1 MHLAFLTQEYPHP
14 RVQRAAGIGTSIKN
28 LAESLVAKNI
38 SVQLFI
44 YDQNEDAVFEE
55 NGIVF
60 HLIKKIHY
68 NFFGWY
74 LYRKHIAAYINK
86 IHKKRHI
93 DALEAADWTGITAFM
108 KLKMPVVIRLHG
120 TDAYFCTL
128 EGRPQKKK
136 NYWFEATALK
146 SADAIISVSSFT
158 AEKTKEIFKLSR
170 PITTVYNGIDVEKFK
185 PLTLPKQPN
194 SILYFG
200 SIIRKK
206 GVLDLAKAFQLL
218 LLEKPEAT
226 LTLIGKDVVDIIES
240 KPTLDLFYS
249 FLDERAKKAVTHLA
263 HMPYEAVVQQIAKAE
278 VLVLPS
284 RAEAFPMTWLE
295 AMAMEKAMV
304 TSNIGWANELMID
317 YETGFMVAPDNHQ
330 ELADAMGELLSNPE
344 KAEQFGKNARKRI
357 VSNFSSEIIVKQ
369 NIDYY
374 TQFVK

>member
-1 MHLAFLTQEYPHP
+1 MNIAFLTQEYPHP

-28 LAESLVAKNI
+28 LAESLVANKI
-38 SVQLFI
+38 GVSLFI
-44 YDQNEDAVFEE
+44 YDQKEDAVFEE
-55 NGIVF
+55 NGITF
-60 HLIKKIHY
+60 HLIKKIQY
-68 NFFGWY
+68 KFLGWY
-74 LYRKHIAAYINK
+74 LYRKHIARYINNT
-86 IHKKRHI
+86 HAVHTI
-93 DALEAADWTGITAFM
+93 DVLEAADWTGITAFM
-108 KLKMPVVIRLHG
+108 KLKMPLVIRLHG
-120 TDAYFCTL
+120 TDAYFCNL

-136 NYWFEATALK
+136 NFWFESKALK
-146 SADAIISVSSFT
+146 SAEAVISVSTFT
-158 AEKTKEIFKLSR
+158 AEKTKEIFQLSTSI
-170 PITTVYNGIDVEKFK
+170 ITLYNGIDVEKFK
-185 PLTLPKQPN
+185 PLQLPKQPN

-218 LLEKPEAT
+218 QVKNPDAS
-226 LTLIGKDVVDIIES
+226 LTLIGANVVDVFEK
-240 KPTLDLFYS
+240 KPTLELFYKC
-249 FLDERAKKAVTHLA
+249 LDDSAKKRVTHLA
-263 HMPYEAVVQQIAKAE
+263 HMPYEEVVQQIAKAE

-317 YETGFMVAPDNHQ
+317 NETGLMIDPDNHQ
-330 ELADAMGELLSNPE
+330 GLADAMGELLSNPE
-344 KAEQFGKNARKRI
+344 KAERFGKNARKRI